1 MQATCKRAFII
12 GLDGLRG
19 AAVAETATP
28 SLDAV
33 FADGVRTLRAQTV
46 MPSSS
51 YQAWGSM
58 FHGVG
63 PDKHQIGGST
73 PIAEDVAWPSF
84 MKIARRQHPAAT
96 LGAYCCWTPII
107 RDIIEESAD
116 CQTLSTGDAELTAAA
131 CEFIRTQK
139 PGLFFLHL
147 DEIDGAG
154 HSHGYRSDEYLAQI
168 TVTDGLVGDVIAAIR
183 DIGAYDD
190 SLILIL
196 SDHGGVT
203 FDLPDGGVA
212 HSHGREDDDCME
224 ILWGA
229 RGPGIAKGVELD
241 GEVNIMD
248 TAAVVA
254 RALGLSVPAGWDAK
268 VPVGV
273 FV

>member
-1 MQATCKRAFII
+1 MQGTCTRAFII

-19 AAVAETATP
+19 PALDETPTPNINAV
-28 SLDAV
+28 L
-33 FADGVRTLRAQTV
+33 ADGVRTLHAQTV

-51 YQAWGSM
+51 YQAWGAM

-63 PDKHQIGGST
+63 PEKHGIGGAT

-84 MKIARRQHPAAT
+84 MKLARRQDPSAT

-107 RDIIEESAD
+107 TDIIEPSAD

-139 PGLFFLHL
+139 PDVLFLHL
-147 DEIDGAG
+147 DEIDGTG
-154 HSHGYRSDEYLAQI
+154 HSRGYRSAEYLAKV
-168 TVTDGLVGDVIAAIR
+168 TETDGLVGDVISAIR

-203 FDLPDGGVA
+203 FELEDGRVV
-212 HSHGREDDDCME
+212 HSHGRDDPDCME
-224 ILWGA
+224 ILWGC
-229 RGPGIAKGVELD
+229 RGPGIAKGVRLD
-241 GEVNIMD
+241 SDVNIMD
-248 TAAVVA
+248 TAPVVA
-254 RALGLSVPAGWDAK
+254 RALGLPIPAGWDAK
-268 VPVGV
+268 IPDGV